1 MEVARSIARHFP
13 PMLICHELKCCL
25 SSLYER
31 SGVAGSQGGGV
42 MNVDFSEL
50 VRRLA
55 HGVDSQSLNLLT
67 TQFAK
72 KDRLDL
78 DAIKTTLATVARQI
92 EGRQHVQDEAKKRM
106 IADVVRLNRVLKEI
120 IEQET
125 DCPVCWEPM
134 TACGEK
140 RTCVA
145 SCCTNMFHEEC
156 LRRCSRCPM
165 CRAPLQNQAIAS
177 LDFVPP
183 AARMAQQMETLSLED
198 KIAML
203 ANRKLPKPVAVVQLI
218 KEVLLRTIPN
228 ASIIVAFHI
237 DGQQHDSR
245 ARLERVLQGIRQDI
259 PNAIVYD
266 AGRLDQYEGGTAQTL
281 YRFSHPQEGGSPQVL
296 VINSGSDSETAAG
309 IAADA
314 DFAVFADKPS
324 AAIVQQLLGRIFRA
338 GHGQNTGSG
347 RDGNARVF
355 TLVG

>member
-13 PMLICHELKCCL
+13 PNLICHELKCCL

-31 SGVAGSQGGGV
+31 SGIAGAQGGGV

-55 HGVDSQSLNLLT
+55 HGVDSQSLGMLT
-67 TQFAK
+67 TQFSK

-78 DAIKTTLATVARQI
+78 EAIKQVLASVARQI
-92 EGRQHVQDEAKKRM
+92 QGRQHLQEDAKKRM
-106 IADVVRLNRVLKEI
+106 VADIVRLNRVLKDI

-125 DCPVCWEPM
+125 DCPVCWMPM
-134 TACGEK
+134 TACGAQ

-156 LRRCSRCPM
+156 LRQCTRCPM
-165 CRAPLQNQAIAS
+165 CRASLQNQALAS

-183 AARMAQQMETLSLED
+183 AERMAQQMATMTMEE
-198 KIAML
+198 KIELL
-203 ANRKLPKPVAVVQLI
+203 AARKLPKPVAVVQLI
-218 KEVLLRTIPN
+218 KLLLQTIPN
-228 ASIIVAFHI
+228 ASIIIAFHI
-237 DGQQHDSR
+237 DTQQHDSR
-245 ARLERVLQGIRQDI
+245 ARLDRVLSGLRQDV
-259 PNAIVYD
+259 PSAIVYD
-266 AGRLDQYEGGTAQTL
+266 SGRLGSYEGGTAQTL
-281 YRFSHPQEGGSPQVL
+281 YRFSHPQEGGHPQVL

-314 DFAVFADKPS
+314 DYMIMADKPS
-324 AAIVQQLLGRIFRA
+324 AAIVQQLLGRVFRA
-338 GHGQNTGSG
+338 GHGGNTGHG